1 MRPRYVCS
9 IRTPRARRVCSHRT
23 CSDTGPCGA
32 QTSAADG
39 NCVVDVEHR
48 REGILNENAP
58 VSPLMQAPGA
68 LLVPGAARPGQVRL
82 SRRCARHRPGSSRQY
97 RPCGSPASD
106 AYAAYKGRSC
116 EQGAQDGRG
125 KSSPKHLASI
135 GLQDPACGPRIL
147 RRERGVGPSTTYW
160 SVSVLHRPHL
170 LIPPSWRRLT
180 SKQLRP
186 TFKRVFP
193 LVKVAFM
200 APAVPPRPH
209 VVRKRGTHRRDE
221 LSMVRP

>member
-23 CSDTGPCGA
+23 CSDTV
-32 QTSAADG
+32 G
-39 NCVVDVEHR
+39 NR

-68 LLVPGAARPGQVRL
+68 LLVPGAARPGQIRL
-82 SRRCARHRPGSSRQY
+82 NRRCMRHRSGSSRQY

-170 LIPPSWRRLT
+170 LIPGGVNSLKQHSRCHHRARPRGASGGRPLEACRNPS
-180 SKQLRP
+180 
-186 TFKRVFP
+186 
-193 LVKVAFM
+193 
-200 APAVPPRPH
+200 
-209 VVRKRGTHRRDE
+209 THGAGC
-221 LSMVRP
+221 